1 MTDDYVKKNADLIN
15 EVAKEE
21 GLGEVFKTEKPE
33 EKMSM
38 KDKVQEIVG
47 KLEQGIKEVFESDK
61 YKEYLN
67 TMSKFHNYSIN
78 NVLLINQQKPEAT
91 LVAGYNAWANNFDRH
106 VKKGE
111 KGIKIIAPAPY
122 TIKKE
127 QPIIDMKTGSPILN
141 ADGTPKTTE
150 VDVKIP
156 AFKVTTVFD
165 ISQTYGK
172 ELPTLGVN
180 ELTGEVD
187 HAKDFIESLKK
198 TTSLPINFG
207 ETKGD
212 SKGFYSPTENS
223 ITIKEG
229 MSDVQTIKT
238 MIHEIAHSKLHN
250 PEAMKEGD
258 AKSRGLIE
266 QEAESV
272 AYVVCQHFG
281 IETSD
286 YSFAYIA
293 GWAEGKETNE
303 LKQSLETIRDTAGE
317 MINRVEGNLRAME
330 HDREAK
336 IEAEKGNIPMEPP
349 VEPKLTEKDVVLP
362 DNPKIEDKK
371 PAEKTDN
378 KESKSSDKKERKSIK
393 EKLSEKKKEVAKEK
407 KEKTQSKDLNKGG
420 PR

>member
-1 MTDDYVKKNADLIN
+1 M
-15 EVAKEE
+15 
-21 GLGEVFKTEKPE
+21 
-33 EKMSM
+33 
-38 KDKVQEIVG
+38 
-47 KLEQGIKEVFESDK
+47 
-61 YKEYLN
+61 
-67 TMSKFHNYSIN
+67 
-78 NVLLINQQKPEAT
+78 
-91 LVAGYNAWANNFDRH
+91 
-106 VKKGE
+106 
-111 KGIKIIAPAPY
+111 
-122 TIKKE
+122 
-127 QPIIDMKTGSPILN
+127 
-141 ADGTPKTTE
+141 
-150 VDVKIP
+150 
-156 AFKVTTVFD
+156 
-165 ISQTYGK
+165 
-172 ELPTLGVN
+172 
-180 ELTGEVD
+180 
-187 HAKDFIESLKK
+187 
-198 TTSLPINFG
+198 PINFG

-281 IETSD
+281 IETSE

-317 MINRVEGNLRAME
+317 MINRVEGSLRAME
-330 HDREAK
+330 HEREAK

-349 VEPKLTEKDVVLP
+349 VEPKLTEKDVALP
-362 DNPKIEDKK
+362 EETKVEAKK
-371 PAEKTDN
+371 PLEKTDN

-407 KEKTQSKDLNKGG
+407 KEKTQSKDLKKGG